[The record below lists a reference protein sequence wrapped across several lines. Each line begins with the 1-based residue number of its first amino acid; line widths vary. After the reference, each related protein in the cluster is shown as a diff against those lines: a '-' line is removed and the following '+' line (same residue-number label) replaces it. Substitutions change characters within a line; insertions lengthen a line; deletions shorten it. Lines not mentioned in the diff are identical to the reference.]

1 MMGRLTFL
9 LLILTSLLFAN
20 PGSIYQVVRETNREV
35 VLEFHFPDVQS
46 EALSENPHLRRF
58 TIKGMSETYV
68 PGQPLL
74 PVLSVPLAVA
84 DQPYRVQVEVLESES
99 FPGQFPAVFVDQP
112 FGLTGDDARLRQA
125 QKLGAQPFRG
135 IFPQE
140 GFVRYREAGLFRDY
154 RILALQV
161 FPVRVTGNGVTF
173 AQKLRVTLRYRQS
186 LPPGVQVER
195 SEQDLVCSLVANKQ
209 QARRI
214 LPVRRNIG
222 RSNPRNRFGEG
233 FNPNRVR
240 IVVKEEGIY
249 RITGEDLEEAGVDLS
264 LVNPTT
270 LRLTNKGKEVAIWV
284 VGDRDSTL
292 DLEDAIEFWGEPNRK
307 TFFDQNPEL
316 YSDPFSDENVYWLEW
331 EGAPGLRMVE
341 ESGNLVTSD
350 PTQFNPAPFFRE
362 TRVFEKNAHFE
373 RFGFAEVDKLSHK
386 LDLWYFDTGVSAVG
400 KKAYPFELVFP
411 DSFSPNPVE
420 VTALFRGKSSRSIR
434 HDVMVWLNDNLVG
447 RTRDGL
453 CSQPGVWCG
462 QDSGRVSNV
471 GVSTIQ
477 NLSLRHGTNILEVQ
491 LPTKPLVGTDIALLN
506 WFSVSYDRKYR
517 AFHDQIKFRMP
528 SVVFRPEINL
538 FQFEVDGFTDPNIHV
553 YKKGV
558 SKIVGF
564 NLDFGGDPDQ
574 QIFKITFQ
582 DNVLSPDVE
591 YMAVTEG
598 QKKKPLRIELD
609 ESFDPERPDLTL
621 KDPSNSADYLI
632 ITHRSFY
639 TTALRY
645 RDYRRS
651 QGLHVELV
659 STQDIYDEFN
669 FGIKSPL
676 AIKKFI
682 QYVYQ
687 NWDPAHRLKYVLLL
701 GDANLNYKTTST
713 TQGDFVPTFF
723 YQTFKFG
730 AAPTDLPYALVSG
743 ADPLPDLAIG
753 RLPVQTNSDIQVA
766 LEKLQEYEQTPPR
779 DPWRNQG
786 LFISGNDA
794 GTFEDGKRSKPLF
807 RVQNGRVLNYE
818 LPRSVSAFRLNTIKN
833 PRLDFDPNFGGTVD
847 LIEHFDDGLFYVNFM
862 GHGGGAIW
870 ADVNLFNLSDVDR
883 LNNKGRYPFV
893 TSMTC
898 FTGAF
903 ENPGNPGLAHRLVLA
918 RDKGAI
924 GVLASSGLGWAYNDF
939 AVLWAVNQFL
949 FQPSMHVGDAINL
962 GKIRYFITREYYV
975 NDTLR
980 TVPSPSL
987 TDEMIHQYNLIGD
1000 PYLQLTM
1007 PDDTLSLTVDNPNP
1021 QPGDTIRVNLMVP
1034 FENGEGY
1041 IEMADRL
1048 NQVVSRIP
1056 LFASGSSITM
1066 PLAIPADFPEGTG
1079 VVRAYLS
1086 DGTQDASGFVN
1097 LGINFAT
1104 LAGVT
1109 TIPESPT
1116 ALDSVFIRIQASDAE
1131 GIRKVFLFK
1140 QNVWD
1145 TIFTKEVA
1153 PGVYQTATPFPP
1165 LNKLGRVYYSIYI
1178 ENNRGN
1184 TSIFRNRYYQV
1195 SDSRPDLVLFSG
1207 SLHFT
1212 GDETVQ
1218 LSLTAGNQGGSAV
1231 SQALIHFYQDT
1242 SNYNHRTPFATATV
1256 DLQPG
1261 DSVAVQ
1267 VDFPLPLTETS
1278 YLIYA
1283 EIDPLQQV
1291 SDFNRQNNVIFTRL
1305 FPELFNVTPELGS
1318 TLTGTQSD
1326 TIRLSVGSVYFPP
1339 GSITARSAVRVR
1351 VKGVDA
1357 PRQQKG
1363 LTPVPLLSPDQN
1375 HAIDVQLQNAQ
1386 ANIIQPF
1393 MVSLQLNPSLLQ
1405 SRNIDIQQVK
1415 LYRKTR
1421 ESRAWL
1427 FTGAQLDLAEYTLRA
1442 FVSEPGQ
1449 FAPFLSSDDAA
1460 PKIELTVD
1468 GRPIKQSAQVS
1479 SKPTMFV
1486 VVEDESGLDIRRDQ
1500 IQLFIDGQLVPEDK
1514 LFIPDSVQ
1522 SSDVLGIRVTPE
1534 LDKGSHSMEVRVR
1547 DVNGNVSR
1555 KTYNLLVSDVF
1566 DVHVFGAYPNPF
1578 RDQTIFS
1585 YFVSPDVLDEFE
1597 IRIYTI
1603 SGRLIRRITED
1614 VNTINQP
1621 FGARA
1626 SGYNELIWDG
1636 LDENGVEVANG
1647 VYFALIRA
1655 RYQDQVKEQI
1665 IKVAKLK

>member
-1 MMGRLTFL
+1 M
-9 LLILTSLLFAN
+9 
-20 PGSIYQVVRETNREV
+20 Y
-35 VLEFHFPDVQS
+35 
-46 EALSENPHLRRF
+46 
-58 TIKGMSETYV
+58 
-68 PGQPLL
+68 
-74 PVLSVPLAVA
+74 
-84 DQPYRVQVEVLESES
+84 
-99 FPGQFPAVFVDQP
+99 
-112 FGLTGDDARLRQA
+112 
-125 QKLGAQPFRG
+125 
-135 IFPQE
+135 
-140 GFVRYREAGLFRDY
+140 
-154 RILALQV
+154 
-161 FPVRVTGNGVTF
+161 
-173 AQKLRVTLRYRQS
+173 
-186 LPPGVQVER
+186 
-195 SEQDLVCSLVANKQ
+195 
-209 QARRI
+209 
-214 LPVRRNIG
+214 
-222 RSNPRNRFGEG
+222 
-233 FNPNRVR
+233 
-240 IVVKEEGIY
+240 
-249 RITGEDLEEAGVDLS
+249 
-264 LVNPTT
+264 
-270 LRLTNKGKEVAIWV
+270 
-284 VGDRDSTL
+284 
-292 DLEDAIEFWGEPNRK
+292 
-307 TFFDQNPEL
+307 
-316 YSDPFSDENVYWLEW
+316 
-331 EGAPGLRMVE
+331 
-341 ESGNLVTSD
+341 
-350 PTQFNPAPFFRE
+350 
-362 TRVFEKNAHFE
+362 
-373 RFGFAEVDKLSHK
+373 
-386 LDLWYFDTGVSAVG
+386 
-400 KKAYPFELVFP
+400 P

-420 VTALFRGKSSRSIR
+420 VTALFRGKSSSSIR

-477 NLSLRHGTNILEVQ
+477 NLSLRHGTNVLEVQ

-506 WFSVSYDRKYR
+506 WFSVTYDRKYR
-517 AFHDQIKFRMP
+517 AFHNQIKFHMP
-528 SVVFRPEINL
+528 SIVFRPGINL
-538 FQFEVDGFTDPNIHV
+538 FQFEVDGFTDPNIHL

-564 NLDFGGDPDQ
+564 NLDFGGDPDK

-598 QKKKPLRIELD
+598 QKKKPLRVELD
-609 ESFDPERPDLTL
+609 EPFDPDRPNLTL

-639 TTALRY
+639 NTALRY

-651 QGLHVELV
+651 QGLNVELV

-669 FGIKSPL
+669 YGIKSPL

-687 NWDPAHRLKYVLLL
+687 NWDRSHRLKYVLLL

-743 ADPLPDLAIG
+743 ADQLPDIAIG
-753 RLPVQTNSDIQVA
+753 RLPVQTNSDIQIA
-766 LEKLQEYEQTPPR
+766 LEKLQEYEQTPPK
-779 DPWRNQG
+779 DQWRNQA

-807 RVQNGRVLNYE
+807 RVQNGRVLGYE
-818 LPRSVSAFRLNTIKN
+818 LPRSVSAFRLNTIKDS
-833 PRLDFDPNFGGTVD
+833 RLDFDPNFGGTTD

-883 LNNKGRYPFV
+883 LNNKGHYPFV

-903 ENPGNPGLAHRLVLA
+903 ENPGNPGLAHKLVLA
-918 RDKGAI
+918 KDKGAI

-949 FQPSMHVGDAINL
+949 FVPGIHVGDAINI
-962 GKIRYFITREYYV
+962 GKIQYFLTRHYYV

-1000 PYLQLTM
+1000 PYLQLIS
-1007 PDDTLSLTVDNPNP
+1007 PDDTLSITVDNPNP
-1021 QPGDTIRVNLMVP
+1021 QPGDTLQVNITAP
-1034 FENGEGY
+1034 FGGGEGY
-1041 IEMADRL
+1041 VELADRR
-1048 NQVVSRIP
+1048 NQIVNRIP
-1056 LFASGSSITM
+1056 LFTSGSSTTL
-1066 PLAIPADFPEGTG
+1066 PLPVPLDFPEGTG

-1086 DGTQDASGFVN
+1086 DGTRDASGYVN
-1097 LGINFAT
+1097 LGVNFAT
-1104 LAGVT
+1104 LAEVT
-1109 TIPESPT
+1109 TIPQSPT
-1116 ALDSVFIRIQASDAE
+1116 ALDSVFIRIRATDAE

-1145 TIFTKEVA
+1145 TIFTKEVS

-1195 SDSRPDLVLFSG
+1195 TDTRPDLLIFPG

-1212 GDETVQ
+1212 GKEGVQ
-1218 LSLTAGNQGGSAV
+1218 LSLTAGNLGGTGV
-1231 SQALIHFYQDT
+1231 QQALIHFYQDT
-1242 SNYNHRTPFATATV
+1242 SNYNHRTPFATAQV

-1261 DSVAVQ
+1261 DSLTVQ

-1283 EIDPLQQV
+1283 EIDPLRQV
-1291 SDFNRQNNVIFTRL
+1291 SDFNRQNNVVFARL
-1305 FPELFNVTPELGS
+1305 FPEFFNVTPELGS
-1318 TLTGTQSD
+1318 TLTGSRSD
-1326 TIRLSVGSVYFPP
+1326 TIHLSVGAIYFPP
-1339 GSITARSAVRVR
+1339 AAVTGKTAIQVR
-1351 VKGVDA
+1351 VKNVEA

-1363 LTPVPLLSPDQN
+1363 LTPVPLLSPGQN
-1375 HAIDVQLQNAQ
+1375 HAVEVTLLNPDVQLV
-1386 ANIIQPF
+1386 QPF
-1393 MVSLQLNPSLLQ
+1393 MVELQLNRSLLQ
-1405 SRNIDIQQVK
+1405 SLNIDIQQVK

-1421 ESRAWL
+1421 NSRAWL
-1427 FTGAQLDLAEYTLRA
+1427 FTSAQLDPAEDKLRA
-1442 FVSEPGQ
+1442 FVYEPGL
-1449 FAPFLSSDDAA
+1449 FAPFLSSDATA

-1486 VVEDESGLDIRRDQ
+1486 VVEDESGLDIRKDQ
-1500 IQLFIDGQLVPEDK
+1500 IQLFIDDQPVPEDK
-1514 LFIPDSVQ
+1514 MFIPDSVQ
-1522 SSDVLGIRVTPE
+1522 SSDVLGIRLTPE
-1534 LDKGSHSMEVRVR
+1534 LDKGSHDMEVRVQ

-1555 KTYNLLVSDVF
+1555 KNYSLLVSDVF

-1614 VNTINQP
+1614 ANTINQP

-1655 RYQDQVKEQI
+1655 RFRDQVKEQI